1 VPNSTIYFW
10 GAQLE
15 EGPVATDYVRT
26 DNSGVPI
33 SNFVFRTTQTGNYY
47 AKSYIDEVSQNRNA
61 INKNLLTWSQDFT
74 QSDWS
79 KINGFMQTGFLA
91 PNGTP
96 TAQKFTESTGTIYR
110 QFYRGVSSAL
120 YNQVYTISCYYKP
133 AGRFRFNMGYGNQ
146 AALGPDRTVQVNLN
160 TNTITTSDPT
170 IIDKGIIPVN
180 DGWYRVYATFIT
192 PGSGFMTAG
201 TIVGLLDSDGQF
213 VFNGDGI
220 SGILL
225 WGAQLELGTLS
236 DYVQTGSSTTP
247 VTNFVKRDTANGV
260 SMVTSEFDERNGV
273 LDQVVDS
280 SLIVNLDAAKAESY
294 PGSGTTWF
302 DTTPNK
308 LNAIPVVYATTPP
321 TWEYSTNSFAYRRG
335 MAVQSLVLPTSP
347 LLSTPS
353 FTFELW
359 VKQVDFNPN
368 SFYTNLLITREVYL
382 TSGFRFGVAS
392 DGRPVFWTDQSGG
405 NFLLASSIFTTLNR
419 FYQVS
424 VTYDVD
430 QKICNMYVNG
440 ALAGTQRNAI
450 CLIPPVTVAA
460 LALGGAGAGGTNDQ
474 IGNIG
479 NFMYYNR
486 PLVASEVLQNYS
498 AIRGRYGI

>member
-1 VPNSTIYFW
+1 MSYNKNVPAKNLAYPANLALWSRGWDFVPPVINVTDETAAPDGTNTAVKWQQARESGQLSTPFNNPRYKAGVPYTFSVYAKPGSPSMSFYILLYGFAYTGITNTFPSVQFFLTPTSGTASSSSGVDSFGIVPVGNGWYRCWMTSTNRVANNNQGHQFIRYATSNTFAYFW
-10 GAQLE
+10 GYQIE
-15 EGPVATDYVRT
+15 EGT
-26 DNSGVPI
+26 
-33 SNFVFRTTQTGNYY
+33 
-47 AKSYIDEVSQNRNA
+47 
-61 INKNLLTWSQDFT
+61 
-74 QSDWS
+74 
-79 KINGFMQTGFLA
+79 A
-91 PNGTP
+91 PT
-96 TAQKFTESTGTIYR
+96 
-110 QFYRGVSSAL
+110 
-120 YNQVYTISCYYKP
+120 
-133 AGRFRFNMGYGNQ
+133 
-146 AALGPDRTVQVNLN
+146 
-160 TNTITTSDPT
+160 
-170 IIDKGIIPVN
+170 
-180 DGWYRVYATFIT
+180 
-192 PGSGFMTAG
+192 
-201 TIVGLLDSDGQF
+201 
-213 VFNGDGI
+213 
-220 SGILL
+220 
-225 WGAQLELGTLS
+225 
-236 DYVQTGSSTTP
+236 DYVQTTNTGTIA
-247 VTNFVKRDTANGV
+247 TNFVKRDTANGV

-335 MAVQSLVLPTSP
+335 MAVQSLVLPISP

-353 FTFELW
+353 FTMEVW

-368 SFYTNLLITREVYL
+368 SFYTNLLLTREVYL

-405 NFLLASSIFTTLNR
+405 NFALVSTIFTTLNR

-440 ALAGTQRNAI
+440 ALAGTQRNAV

-460 LALGGAGAGGTNDQ
+460 LALGAASAGGTNDQ